1 MKLFII
7 FSLILLYTT
16 GFAEATVMSEVELSE
31 ISFKDKTADWIELK
45 INSQVNE
52 PLQIKDDKL
61 ITTIQ
66 PKNTEGK
73 KFFLIHLKT
82 GLTGTTEQ
90 ITIESTDGKIL
101 DAVCW
106 QNSSPTKS
114 EQKDMEKLIQK
125 NAWDG
130 PCIDSEKV
138 KTNQSIAK
146 IGSSWTIFPHPTPE
160 KENIIVNSPPL
171 AVITL
176 QNSKVT
182 PKNSVIKTQLPFSV
196 NLDGS
201 KSSDPDGDTLT
212 YKWIFPDNK
221 ITEGKNP
228 KSYKFTK
235 SGNYEISL
243 TVTDLAGKSDTK
255 KLKIQILPKQNETLQ
270 SVLTKTKDPTEKT
283 IPPKNFPIWQIGLM
297 TLAIVGILALVVLTK
312 SPSQPSHYK

>member
-1 MKLFII
+1 MRFFII
-7 FSLILLYTT
+7 FSLVFLQIT
-16 GFAEATVMSEVELSE
+16 GFAKATNVSPVELSE

-45 INSQVNE
+45 VNSL
-52 PLQIKDDKL
+52 PTKSLQIKDDKL
-61 ITTIQ
+61 ITTIE
-66 PKNTEGK
+66 PDETKDK

-90 ITIESTDGKIL
+90 VTIESTDGKIL

-114 EQKDMEKLIQK
+114 EQKDMEKLIQL
-125 NAWDG
+125 NAWNG

-138 KTNQSIAK
+138 KNNQSIAK
-146 IGSSWTIFPHPTPE
+146 IGSGWTILNHPTPE
-160 KENIIVNSPPL
+160 KENIILNSPPL

-182 PKNSVIKTQLPFSV
+182 PKNSIIKTQLPFSI

-221 ITEGKNP
+221 IIDGKNP

-235 SGNYEISL
+235 SGNFEISL
-243 TVTDLAGKSDTK
+243 TVTDSAGKSDTK
-255 KLKIQILPKQNETLQ
+255 KLEIQILPKQNETLQ
-270 SVLTKTKDPTEKT
+270 SVLTKTKDPTKKT
-283 IPPKNFPIWQIGLM
+283 LQPKNFPTWQIWLM
-297 TLAIVGILALVVLTK
+297 VLVTGGIFTLWFLTK
-312 SPSQPSHYK
+312 SPSRPSPYK